1 MIKKDNKKE
10 HKSWWMQ
17 FLISV
22 IGTAIGVGLTFAVSN
37 RIDNRK
43 KEQAQRLTAMMVI
56 HDIDESIDRLKS
68 MKDEME
74 TQYNATIYV
83 ISHLNQIDS
92 LPQDT
97 LGLALSYI
105 VSSDEKYS
113 FDMSKEKIFHSS
125 PDSWQNLGSM
135 KFIDNIQ
142 SFYFKRQSFLESYNQ
157 SIYWQRPVSTREFE
171 KVNLVDESLNV
182 EQYVDRYYALMR
194 DFLKEKL
201 AETSVQHYINY
212 AAYRLYA
219 IDNIIGEWIK
229 INDENKFLMSITDE
243 EMENY
248 VNSINKK
255 GIAVK
260 EENLIGT
267 WQLSTSDDY
276 KWEWTFM
283 KDHAFT
289 MIVESSPTANMP
301 FAKGKLKMYY
311 HLEGT
316 WAVEGDSIIQNIDWQ
331 KYTVEVDVSGM
342 TALPGRQDM
351 LDDWLNEYREKI
363 SEIKSD
369 DRDYPSRQAYGA
381 CLDASRDKM
390 ELKTMKADEKGEMKL
405 QIQYLKRKK

>member
-43 KEQAQRLTAMMVI
+43 KEQARRLTAMMVI

-74 TQYNATIYV
+74 TQYN
-83 ISHLNQIDS
+83 D
-92 LPQDT
+92 
-97 LGLALSYI
+97 
-105 VSSDEKYS
+105 
-113 FDMSKEKIFHSS
+113 
-125 PDSWQNLGSM
+125 
-135 KFIDNIQ
+135 
-142 SFYFKRQSFLESYNQ
+142 
-157 SIYWQRPVSTREFE
+157 
-171 KVNLVDESLNV
+171 
-182 EQYVDRYYALMR
+182 YALMR

-201 AETSVQHYINY
+201 AETSVRHYINY

-255 GIAVK
+255 GVTVK

-276 KWEWTFM
+276 KWECTFM

-289 MIVESSPTANMP
+289 MIVESSPTTNMP

-311 HLEGT
+311 HLEGVWT
-316 WAVEGDSIIQNIDWQ
+316 VEGDSIIQIIDWQ
-331 KYTVEVDVSGM
+331 KYTVEVDGSGM

-351 LDDWLNEYREKI
+351 LDDWLAEYRERI

-369 DRDYPSRQAYGA
+369 DRDYPSRQARGA

-390 ELKTMKADEKGEMKL
+390 ELKTMKADEKGAMKL
-405 QIQYLKRKK
+405 QVQYLKRKK